1 MEKATVLVV
10 DNQENVLKVIENAL
24 GTISYDIIVMKN
36 GQEGFAQLQNGPVD
50 IVLADQAMPDMD
62 CLEFLTTVKREFP
75 DVVTIMLAEQIDLDT
90 TIRAINEAGVYRFIL
105 KPWNSFELRINV
117 SRGIEFKR
125 MVLEKRRLLEEIR
138 ENDAV
143 IRRITKKFPGVERII
158 HQIAE
163 ENA

>member
-10 DNQENVLKVIENAL
+10 DNRENALKVIENAL
-24 GTISYDIIVMKN
+24 GTISFDIMIMKN
-36 GQEGFAQLQNGPVD
+36 GQEGLVQLHTGPVD

-62 CLEFLTTVKREFP
+62 CLEFLTRVKREFP

-90 TIRAINEAGVYRFIL
+90 TIRAINEAGVYRFIM

-117 SRGIEFKR
+117 SRGIEFKK
-125 MVLEKRRLLEEIR
+125 MVLEKRRLLEEINKN
-138 ENDAV
+138 EAFIQKIKN
-143 IRRITKKFPGVERII
+143 KFPDIERII